1 MNTKINNDT
10 ICNNNLLVQANLVT
24 LKRKLKAN
32 KLKDNELYDLIN
44 NSLEILRKMKKQ
56 GQNLE
61 SRTRKYRESIE
72 ALGFVR
78 IRNNYDI
85 QTNR

>member
-1 MNTKINNDT
+1 MNTKTSNDT
-10 ICNNNLLVQANLVT
+10 ICNNNLLVQANLAT
-24 LKRKLKAN
+24 LKRKLKAQKIKN
-32 KLKDNELYDLIN
+32 DELYDLIN

-56 GQNLE
+56 GQSLE

-78 IRNNYDI
+78 IRK
-85 QTNR
+85 